1 MEVEIDRPS
10 MESASMRRAEVQL
23 RFRLLGRNDTKNVG
37 LHVTRGPDTLPVSLL
52 YDPGT
57 TPERRI
63 VWTANN
69 TQVTCEPWQPLVDQS
84 YILLNAVETSATAEA
99 CR

>member
-1 MEVEIDRPS
+1 
-10 MESASMRRAEVQL
+10 
-23 RFRLLGRNDTKNVG
+23 
-37 LHVTRGPDTLPVSLL
+37 LL

-63 VWTANN
+63 VWTADN
-69 TQVTCEPWQPLVDQS
+69 TQVTCEPWQPVIDQS
-84 YILLNAVETSATAEA
+84 YILLNAEKTSATAEA